1 MLDRVNCRSF
11 FECIKIKTLS
21 STLQSSGLL
30 LLATYSLIFLIAANP
45 LTINDEGLT
54 PLQMARNKGHVSVVR
69 LLEVGHLTI
78 NLS

>member
-1 MLDRVNCRSF
+1 MLDRVDCTSF

-69 LLEVGHLTI
+69 LLEVGH
-78 NLS
+78 